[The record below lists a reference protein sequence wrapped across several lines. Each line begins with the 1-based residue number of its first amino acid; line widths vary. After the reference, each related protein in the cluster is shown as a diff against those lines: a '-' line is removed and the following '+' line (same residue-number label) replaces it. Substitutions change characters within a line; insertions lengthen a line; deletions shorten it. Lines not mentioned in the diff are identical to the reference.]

1 MTMTNVISSNPE
13 EPEFMSPSH
22 NPYYK
27 IETGLQSN
35 YGDEMLVTLRS
46 IAESKGNDLILSLGM
61 IILN

>member
-46 IAESKGNDLILSLGM
+46 IAGSKGTINIEHIGVM
-61 IILN
+61 ILN